1 MGRDDW
7 MYDEDSMA
15 EAEEES
21 RKPEAA
27 ERQCPNC
34 QRYVPSHSSY
44 CAWCCRPLPE
54 KKEPSARRD

>member
-7 MYDEDSMA
+7 MYDEDSLD

-21 RKPEAA
+21 NKDAPA

-34 QRYVPSHSSY
+34 TRFVSADSPY
-44 CAWCCRPLPE
+44 CAWCGRPFPPA
-54 KKEPSARRD
+54 KPRREDR